1 MEEILIKAA
10 QLVLALVLLVTIHEF
25 GHYISARIFGVK
37 VNRFY
42 LFFNPWFSLLRYN
55 PMKNSLEVVAW
66 NKKDGEPRSLATFKV
81 GKEHKPRPD
90 GKPTW
95 RDTVYG
101 LGWLPLGG
109 YCDIAGMVDE
119 TKGVDDLES
128 VPQNW
133 ELRSKPAWQ
142 RLCVMAAG
150 VVLNFVLAIII
161 YIGIAFHWGD
171 DAVPF
176 QAMTEGMDFSEEF
189 KEAGFRD
196 GDILLSLNDKP
207 LDINDYSIQWD
218 MIQPGSR
225 VGVLRGGRDTVITVS
240 DRLIRQI
247 ASKGKDFVPMSM
259 RVPVVVAKTMNG
271 EPAEK
276 AGLVSGDRIL
286 AVANDTTPTIT
297 EFMPSLASH
306 KGETVTLR
314 VRGKDG
320 AERLTD
326 VSITDGGKIG
336 IQMLS
341 PFEIFDRS
349 TIRYSFFESLPRGW
363 EIGVDRL
370 TSYVLSLK
378 LIFTKEGAQS
388 VGGFGTLGDLF
399 PNQWNWYS
407 FWQITAFLSVILAFM
422 NVLPIPALD
431 GGYILFLLVEIVTR
445 RKPSDRFLEIAN
457 TCGLFLLLLLLVYAN
472 GNDIYRFFIK

>member
-10 QLVLALVLLVTIHEF
+10 QLVVALVILVTIHEF
-25 GHYISARIFGVK
+25 GHYIFARIFGVK

-42 LFFNPWFSLLRYN
+42 LFFNPYFSLLRYN
-55 PMKNSLEVVAW
+55 PMTNKLEVVAW
-66 NKKDGEPRSLATFKV
+66 NKKDGQPKALATFKV
-81 GKEHKPRPD
+81 GKEHHPRPD

-95 RDTVYG
+95 RDTIYG

-119 TKGVDDLES
+119 TKGSDQLASE
-128 VPQNW
+128 PQPW

-161 YIGIAFHWGD
+161 YIGIALHWGD
-171 DAVPF
+171 DAIPF
-176 QAMTEGMDFSEEF
+176 EAMTEGMDFS
-189 KEAGFRD
+189 KEMKDAGFRD
-196 GDILLSLNDKP
+196 GDILMSLDGKP
-207 LDINDYSIQWD
+207 LDVNDYSLQWD
-218 MIQPGSR
+218 MIQPGAR
-225 VGVLRGGRDTVITVS
+225 VGVRRDGKDTVVVVS
-240 DRLIRQI
+240 GDLIRQI
-247 ASKGKDFVPMSM
+247 ATKGKEYMPMSM
-259 RVPVVVAKTMNG
+259 RVPVVVAKTMRG
-271 EPAEK
+271 EPAA
-276 AGLVSGDRIL
+276 AGGIAQGDRIVK
-286 AVANDTTPTIT
+286 VANDTTPTIT
-297 EFMPSLASH
+297 EFLPALQAN
-306 KGETVTLR
+306 KGRTVAMTVLGAD
-314 VRGKDG
+314 GKQ
-320 AERLTD
+320 AERT
-326 VSITDGGKIG
+326 VAISDGGKIG

-341 PFEIFDRS
+341 PYDIFERH
-349 TIRYSFFESLPRGW
+349 TIRYSFFESIPRGW
-363 EIGVDRL
+363 EIGTDRL
-370 TSYVLSLK
+370 VSYVSSLK

-388 VGGFGTLGDLF
+388 LGGFGTLGDLF

-457 TCGLFLLLLLLVYAN
+457 TCGLVLLLLLLVYAN